1 MSFVGLVWSGTKQG
15 EQKCLMYATVFHLET
30 SEISSSRE
38 TPIYRTNR
46 WRENNQVAEKMT
58 IARNVR

>member
-1 MSFVGLVWSGTKQG
+1 
-15 EQKCLMYATVFHLET
+15 MYATVFHLET
-30 SEISSSRE
+30 SEISNSRE